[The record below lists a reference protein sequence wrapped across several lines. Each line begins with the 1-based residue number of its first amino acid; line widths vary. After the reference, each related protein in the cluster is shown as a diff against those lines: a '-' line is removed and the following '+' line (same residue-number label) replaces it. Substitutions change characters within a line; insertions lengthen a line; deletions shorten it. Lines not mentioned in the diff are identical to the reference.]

1 MKVAASF
8 SISILVNDE
17 LFTGDTLFQGS
28 VGRSDF
34 IGGDGMEL
42 IKSIKTKL
50 LPLGDEIKVY
60 PGHGEAS
67 TIGYEKRINPYL

>member
-1 MKVAASF
+1 
-8 SISILVNDE
+8 
-17 LFTGDTLFQGS
+17 
-28 VGRSDF
+28 
-34 IGGDGMEL
+34 MEL

-67 TIGYEKRINPYL
+67 TIGYEKRRNPYL